1 MGVVLVTGAT
11 GFLGRALIG
20 KLRQTDVDVRACV
33 RSRMN
38 DLGVPCFLINDIGP
52 DTKWHDAVKGV
63 DVIYHLAG
71 LSEGSNSDVSAEDY
85 DRVNAEGTLQLMRAA
100 ADAGVKRVIMTST
113 IKVLGELSGPEPFD
127 QYSQPDPQT
136 AYARSKLMAE
146 CNAGA
151 IADQHGLELTI
162 VRFPLA
168 FGAGVSGN
176 FGRLIDLVQKNIP
189 LPLKASN
196 NKRSLVGLENAVDL
210 LMCLKDHD
218 QAAGNI
224 FLIADHPSL
233 SSEELLRKIAT
244 ALDTE
249 ISLFALP
256 KTVQEILKRLPV
268 ISRYANRLFGS
279 LEVDDTYTRT
289 TLSWS
294 PPKSFDE
301 ELHETLKH
309 ILSSHKR
316 T

>member
-1 MGVVLVTGAT
+1 MSVVLVTGAT
-11 GFLGRALIG
+11 GFLGRALIS
-20 KLRQTDVDVRACV
+20 KLRQRDVDVRACA

-38 DLGVPCFLINDIGP
+38 DLKVPCFLINDIGP

-71 LSEGSNSDVSAEDY
+71 LSEGGNSDISAEDY
-85 DRVNAEGTLQLMRAA
+85 NRVNAEGTLQLMTAA

-113 IKVLGELSGPEPFD
+113 IKVLGELSGAQPFD
-127 QYSQPDPQT
+127 QHSQPDPQT

-146 CNAGA
+146 RNAGA
-151 IADQHGLELTI
+151 IAGQHGMELAI

-168 FGAGVSGN
+168 FGAGVTGN

-189 LPLKASN
+189 LPLKVSN

-218 QAAGNI
+218 KAAGKV
-224 FLIADHPSL
+224 FLIADQPSL
-233 SSEELLRKIAT
+233 STEELLRKIA
-244 ALDTE
+244 AAMGVK
-249 ISLFALP
+249 INLFALP
-256 KTVQEILKRLPV
+256 KMVQDILKRLPV
-268 ISRYANRLFGS
+268 ISSYANRLFGS

-301 ELHETLKH
+301 ELQETLKH